1 MNKSVLSGKVI
12 NSAPLRYTPAGVPVV
27 GFDLDHESEVMES
40 NVSRLLKFEMAVVL
54 MGDLALMN
62 KNLKLGQAI
71 EVEGFIAPARQN
83 SPRFRLHAHH
93 LRLI

>member
-1 MNKSVLSGKVI
+1 MNKLVLSGQVI
-12 NSAPLRYTPAGVPVV
+12 NTAPLRYTPAGVPVV
-27 GFDLDHESEVMES
+27 GFDLDHESEAIES
-40 NVSRLLKFEMAVVL
+40 NANRLLKFEMAVVL

-62 KNLKLGQAI
+62 KHLKLGQAI

-83 SPRFRLHAHH
+83 SPRLRLHAQH